1 MSRKNKIVLVIM
13 IMVGVL
19 IFGFSLRNVNLNQVA
34 RDIVHLNVG
43 WMLAALLCIILYL
56 GFESVATKVLVE
68 SNGDKLT
75 WKDAIR
81 IPLIEQLFN
90 GLTPFSS
97 GGQPAQLVALMQS
110 GIEGGRA
117 SSVLLMKFVVFQS
130 MVVINFIFSL
140 LIGFQY
146 LEEKIRFLSWFVLF
160 GFMIHLA
167 VIIGLL
173 MIMYWHNFTK
183 RLISLIFIPIKKFT
197 SKERYNSWRVSI
209 DQKVDSFYHESVRMK
224 TQWRLLVKVSVITFF
239 QLLFY
244 YLIPYF
250 ILLALGRTDVNIVM
264 VTCLHVLIFMVIS
277 LFPIPGGAGGAEYGF
292 SVIFSQFVGNS
303 SKLVLAMMLWRL
315 LTYYFGMFAGMFAL
329 VIKPNKI
336 NRVKKI
342 KTSE

>member
-1 MSRKNKIVLVIM
+1 MSRKNKIVLAVM
-13 IMVGVL
+13 IVAGLL
-19 IFGFSLRNVNLNQVA
+19 IFGYSLRNINLHQMA
-34 RDIVHLNVG
+34 HDIVHLNV
-43 WMLAALLCIILYL
+43 WWLLVALGCIILYL
-56 GFESVATKVLVE
+56 GFESVATKMLVE
-68 SNGDKLT
+68 SNGDRLP
-75 WKDAIR
+75 WKDAVR

-140 LIGFQY
+140 LIGFEY

-160 GFMIHLA
+160 GFLIHLA

-183 RLISLIFIPIKKFT
+183 RLIAIIFVPIKKFT
-197 SKERYNSWRVSI
+197 SNERYSMWKTTLNE
-209 DQKVDSFYHESVRMK
+209 KVDSFYQESVRMK
-224 TQWRLLVKVSVITFF
+224 SQWKLLTKVAIVTFL

-250 ILLALGRTDVNIVM
+250 ILLSLGQSGINVVM

-292 SVIFSQFVGNS
+292 SVIFAQFVGNN
-303 SKLVLAMMLWRL
+303 SKLVLAMMIWRL
-315 LTYYFGMFAGMFAL
+315 LTYYFGMFAGMVAT
-329 VIKPNKI
+329 VIKPSKV
-336 NRVKKI
+336 NRI
-342 KTSE
+342 KVIKNE

>member
-1 MSRKNKIVLVIM
+1 MSRKNKVVLVIM
-13 IMVGVL
+13 IMAGIV
-19 IFGFSLRNVNLNQVA
+19 IFGYSLRDINLSQIA
-34 RDIVHLNVG
+34 RDIVHINLW
-43 WMLAALLCIILYL
+43 WMLVALICIILYL
-56 GFESVATKVLVE
+56 GFESVATKILVE
-68 SNGDKLT
+68 SNGDRLS

-183 RLISLIFIPIKKFT
+183 RLIALIFVPIKKWA
-197 SKERYNSWRVSI
+197 SAEKYSSWKISI
-209 DQKVDSFYHESVRMK
+209 DQKVDSFYQESVRMK
-224 TQWRLLVKVSVITFF
+224 AQWRLLAKVSVITFC

-250 ILLALGRTDVNIVM
+250 ILLALGQTGVNIVM

-315 LTYYFGMFAGMFAL
+315 LTYYFGMFAGMVAT
-329 VIKPNKI
+329 VIKPNKV
-336 NRVKKI
+336 NRVKKV